1 MPKQVG
7 AENVQL
13 AATVKKDQEEVAA
26 AKKKLE
32 ELEKAKSH
40 NPTRAQLL
48 AKELKQCKKV
58 PKNKRAQ
65 CEAKAEKK
73 YGHKANTSKK

>member
-13 AATVKKDQEEVAA
+13 AAAIKKAQEEVAA

-40 NPTRAQLL
+40 PPTRAQRL